1 MAEFSIRDVEGMRQ
15 VRIELSD
22 EMVRARRGAM
32 SNTRGTIQLIPRL
45 PGPLDYLRSLYNDE
59 ARIRPEYVGSGTVTL
74 QPSLGG
80 YHLMDVEDGEAWVL
94 EPGVYW
100 ASDGSIELGLT
111 RDPIWTSFFLGD
123 GFFNWK
129 TLIRGRGRLALNAP
143 GPVEMVEIRDG
154 AFRAQGRIIL
164 GRTAGLRF
172 TSERPAPFPRNLIAG
187 QRRLRA
193 LTGTGRVLVCFTPYW
208 NEHMY
213 ALMTGGTIERSL
225 FE

>member
-15 VRIELSD
+15 VRIQLVD
-22 EMVRARRGAM
+22 ETVRARRGAM
-32 SNTRGTIQLIPRL
+32 SNTRGTIKLIPRL
-45 PGPLDYLRSLYNDE
+45 PGVLDYVRSLYNEE

-80 YHLMDVEDGEAWVL
+80 YHVMEVVEGESWVL

-100 ASDGSIELGLT
+100 ASEGGVRLGLT
-111 RDPIWTSFFLGD
+111 RDPMWASLWLGD
-123 GFFNWK
+123 GFLNWK
-129 TLIRGRGRLALNAP
+129 TFISGAGRVALNAP
-143 GPVEMVEIRDG
+143 GPVETVEITDG

-172 TSERPAPFPRNLIAG
+172 TSERPARFPRNLIAG
-187 QRRLRA
+187 QRRLRV
-193 LTGTGRVLVCFTPYW
+193 LRGTGRVLVCFTPYW

-213 ALMTGGTIERSL
+213 RTMTGGTVERSL

>member
-15 VRIELSD
+15 IRIELAD
-22 EMVRARRGAM
+22 ESVRARRGAM
-32 SNTRGTIQLIPRL
+32 SNTRGAITLIPRL
-45 PGPLDYLRSLYNDE
+45 PGVMDYIRSLYNDE

-80 YHLMDVEDGEAWVL
+80 YHLMDVVEGEDWVL

-100 ASDGSIELGLT
+100 ASEGGVRLGLT
-111 RDPIWTSFFLGD
+111 RDPVWTSFWLGD

-129 TLIRGRGRLALNAP
+129 TLISGSGRLALNAP
-143 GPVEMVEIRDG
+143 GPVEMVEIRNG

-164 GRTAGLRF
+164 GRTAGLGF
-172 TSERPAPFPRNLIAG
+172 SSERPAPFPRNLIAG
-187 QRRLRA
+187 QKRLRA

-213 ALMTGGTIERSL
+213 RLMTGDTVERSL